1 MHHSFQL
8 ELNFFSLIDILTTSM
23 TFMLGVL
30 FLLSKSEN
38 KKANVY
44 LAAML
49 WCLGCEVLDVLTE
62 SIVNENIILLQTSL
76 FTIPFLLLYIHQTM
90 NSTIKL
96 WYVFL
101 FGAGIIQ
108 NIIFYLGVDVHE
120 FIYIEYLFNLSILVL
135 ILFVIRKHRD
145 MVNNFYSDLE
155 YKSLHWIKAIVY
167 VFFTFHV
174 LWILED
180 IVAIQNDLIPDY
192 FANISSIL
200 TFFMVFW
207 IGHNGFSQS
216 ETFKQR
222 LFFRDEKE
230 NHEDEVKHEDTEKL
244 KEDQTEYE
252 NLCQHIKKQRLFA
265 NPKLN
270 LRVLSESVK
279 MNEKE
284 ISRLINQQS
293 NQNFY
298 QFINHFRIEEF
309 KNLLNS
315 PKASQ
320 LTLLGLAEEAG
331 FNSKSTFYKTFKSQ
345 EGITPKQYEILLKKS
360 E

>member
-1 MHHSFQL
+1 MIKSFQL
-8 ELNFFSLIDILTTSM
+8 ELNLFSIVDILSSSM

-38 KKANVY
+38 KRANVY

-49 WCLGCEVLDVLTE
+49 WCLGCEVLDVLIE
-62 SIVNENIILLQTSL
+62 SIVNENINLLQTSL

-90 NSTIKL
+90 NSTIKF

-108 NIIFYLGVDVHE
+108 NTIFFLGVEVDE
-120 FIYIEYLFNLSILVL
+120 LIYFEYLFNLSILFL
-135 ILFVIRKHRD
+135 ILSIIRKHRE

-155 YKSLHWIKAIVY
+155 FKSLHWIKAIVY

-180 IVAIQNDLIPDY
+180 IVAIQNNLITDY
-192 FANISSIL
+192 FASISSIL

-207 IGHNGFSQS
+207 IGHNGFSQT
-216 ETFKQR
+216 ETFTQR
-222 LFFRDEKE
+222 LFFRNEKE
-230 NHEDEVKHEDTEKL
+230 NHDNKLKLDNSEKL
-244 KEDQTEYE
+244 KIAQTEYE
-252 NLCQHIKKQRLFA
+252 NLCQLIKGEKLFA

-284 ISRLINQQS
+284 ISRLINQLS

-309 KNLLNS
+309 KILLNS

-331 FNSKSTFYKTFKSQ
+331 FNSKSTFYTTFKAQ
-345 EGITPKQYEILLKKS
+345 EGITPKQYELLLKKS